1 MQLKEVLDRTH
12 IVSIPTKTNFRGV
25 QFREIA
31 LIEGDTNWGEFSP
44 FLEYDAKAAK
54 NWLKSAIE
62 SAVTPFQSNG
72 LDFIAVNATLPAVE
86 IEQVAEVL
94 SWFPG
99 CNTVKIK
106 VGTKEDLERIREV
119 FRINAEAQI
128 RLDANGLW
136 SVSEA
141 KMFLESLNKEFGSS
155 LEYVEQP
162 CQTLAENKKL
172 KNELTFPLKIA
183 IDENLRKV
191 RKVRKVRKEGNLN
204 EILEVADLLII
215 KVAPLGGIS
224 SCLQLIE
231 KVDIPVVVSSALE
244 SSVGISAGVAL
255 AAQLSK
261 KNQSP
266 LPFGLGTVALLEG
279 DVVSNPLLPVDGKIK
294 VEKANVE
301 LDKLKRYSVSDSRKK
316 WWHQRITD
324 IYNLGSL

>member
-44 FLEYDAKAAK
+44 FLEYEAKEAM

-62 SAVTPFQSNG
+62 SAETPFQSNG
-72 LDFIAVNATLPAVE
+72 IDFIPVNATLPAVE

-119 FRINAEAQI
+119 FRINARAKI

-141 KMFLESLNKEFGSS
+141 KNFLEGLNNEFGSS
-155 LEYVEQP
+155 LDYVEQP
-162 CQTLAENKKL
+162 CQTLAENQKL

-183 IDENLRKV
+183 IDENIRNG
-191 RKVRKVRKEGNLN
+191 GNLE
-204 EILEVADLLII
+204 EILKVADVLII

-231 KVDIPVVVSSALE
+231 KVSIPIVISSALE

-255 AAQLSK
+255 AAHLPRR
-261 KNQSP
+261 NESP
-266 LPFGLGTVALLEG
+266 LPFGLGTVALLKG
-279 DVVSNPLLPVDGKIK
+279 DVVTNPLLPVAGKIK
-294 VEKANVE
+294 VEKANVD
-301 LDKLKRYSVSDSRKK
+301 LDKLKKYSVSDFRKI